1 MKGDTKHDD
10 REPGPSL
17 EPGMVQC
24 DTTDGN
30 GRCCGEKGH
39 DHACCIH
46 YVITIPALPP
56 EALPSGRMLEQI
68 RAEHHLG
75 HHHGYCSTCDVLAH
89 IKSQRLEIEKLEA
102 RLANCEKEYFASVAY
117 MMDVTDERAAL
128 AERIEKALA
137 LCDKADALLTVR
149 IWPVGANA
157 IRSWS
162 SDSDT
167 QGGEGP
173 YDTMYIPTNHIRAI
187 LSEPPAQADRGA
199 VPHLHENKLNEFLA
213 RCQVCGELIPED
225 GKGICDKCASEI
237 DSAPG
242 AFGEAPCG
250 AVPQSE
256 GTK

>member
-46 YVITIPALPP
+46 YVITTHALPP
-56 EALPSGRMLEQI
+56 EALPSGRTLEQI
-68 RAEHHLG
+68 RAEHHPG
-75 HHHGYCSTCDVLAH
+75 HHHGYCSTCDVLAM
-89 IKSQRLEIEKLEA
+89 R
-102 RLANCEKEYFASVAY
+102 
-117 MMDVTDERAAL
+117 DAL

-187 LSEPPAQADRGA
+187 LSEPPAQAD
-199 VPHLHENKLNEFLA
+199 
-213 RCQVCGELIPED
+213 
-225 GKGICDKCASEI
+225 
-237 DSAPG
+237 
-242 AFGEAPCG
+242 CG

-256 GTK
+256 GT